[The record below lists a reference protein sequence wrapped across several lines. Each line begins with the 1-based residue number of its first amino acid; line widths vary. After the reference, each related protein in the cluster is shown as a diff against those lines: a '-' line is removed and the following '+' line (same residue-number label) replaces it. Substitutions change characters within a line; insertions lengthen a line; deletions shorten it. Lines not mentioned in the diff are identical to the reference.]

1 MTVFIL
7 LSAALAA
14 VALLFVLPPLLGRG
28 ARRRAHTA
36 RRDQAEVAIAVLR
49 EQLAEL
55 KIEHAAGKLGDESFE
70 RSRAEIEQRV
80 LEEGRVVEDGADLR
94 PSRAWAL
101 AMALLVPL
109 AAVLVYSAVGEP
121 QALDPNTH
129 VAQANPG
136 DITPEQF
143 SKMVEQ
149 LAERLEDDPA
159 DENAWMMLA
168 RSYLMLGNYEVAA
181 ATWSR
186 IGEEVPENASVLT
199 EWAEVLV
206 GSQEGDFDGEPRRL
220 IERALELEPDHFK
233 ALALA
238 GAAAF
243 ESGDHVQAAA
253 RWEQI
258 LEQISPQDP
267 SYASVLASV
276 NEARSQGGLPPLA
289 TAAGA
294 ESGAASGLEQLRGT
308 IRLSAQLAEQELP
321 EQATVFIFVRAPEG
335 GMPFAALRFP
345 ATELPREFD
354 FAEAQRMNEAPLPSE
369 VVVGARVSMSGDA
382 APQSGDLETLPLRI
396 QPGTD
401 LAELLIDRIR
411 E

>member
-206 GSQEGDFDGEPRRL
+206 GSQEGDFDGETRRL
-220 IERALELEPDHFK
+220 IERALELEP
-233 ALALA
+233 
-238 GAAAF
+238 
-243 ESGDHVQAAA
+243 S
-253 RWEQI
+253 
-258 LEQISPQDP
+258 
-267 SYASVLASV
+267 
-276 NEARSQGGLPPLA
+276 
-289 TAAGA
+289 T
-294 ESGAASGLEQLRGT
+294 LR
-308 IRLSAQLAEQELP
+308 
-321 EQATVFIFVRAPEG
+321 
-335 GMPFAALRFP
+335 
-345 ATELPREFD
+345 
-354 FAEAQRMNEAPLPSE
+354 
-369 VVVGARVSMSGDA
+369 
-382 APQSGDLETLPLRI
+382 
-396 QPGTD
+396 
-401 LAELLIDRIR
+401 
-411 E
+411 